1 MPVLIRIAAIV
12 CATLLCAAGTPAHA
26 AYPDRPIRIVVPF
39 PPGGVTDI
47 LGRAIA
53 QKLTERLGQPVI
65 VENRAGAGGT
75 IGSAAAAKSA
85 PDGYTLLL
93 GAQGPNVVSYALVP
107 DLPYHPLRDFAP
119 IIAVASVPNVLV
131 VLSSSPYKT
140 LAELIAAARANPGKL
155 SHASTGIGASPQL
168 GLEVLKMSAK
178 VDIIDVMYKGAAPAL
193 LDVLAGH
200 VTMTFDAVA
209 TSIPHIKGGKLRPL
223 AVSGSRRVGALPEVP
238 TVAESGYPNFDVA
251 PWYGFWAPAGT
262 PADIVRKLNEEIGQI
277 LGMPE
282 LIERMN
288 GMGAELIGGSVES
301 FAAFHQKE
309 FDRWTTFIS
318 ATGAKGQ

>member
-1 MPVLIRIAAIV
+1 MQILRKIT
-12 CATLLCAAGTPAHA
+12 ATLCAAILYGAGALAHA
-26 AYPDRPIRIVVPF
+26 AYPDKPIKIVVPF
-39 PPGGVTDI
+39 PAGGVTDI
-47 LGRAIA
+47 LGRAIG
-53 QKLTERLGQPVI
+53 QKLSERFSQPV
-65 VENRAGAGGT
+65 VVDNRAGAGGT
-75 IGSAAAAKSA
+75 IGSAAVAKSA

-107 DLPYHPLRDFAP
+107 DLPYHPLKDFAP
-119 IIAVASVPNVLV
+119 VTAVASVPNVLV

-140 LAELIAAARANPGKL
+140 LADLIAAARANPGKL

-178 VDIIDVMYKGAAPAL
+178 VNIIDVMYKGAAPAL
-193 LDVLAGH
+193 TDVLAGH

-209 TSIPHIKGGKLRPL
+209 TSIPHIKSGKLRPL
-223 AVSGSRRVGALPEVP
+223 AVSGIRRVSALPEVP

-251 PWYGFWAPAGT
+251 AWYGFWAPAGT
-262 PADIVRKLNEEIGQI
+262 SADIARKLNEEINQI
-277 LGMPE
+277 LATPA

-288 GMGAELIGGSVES
+288 GMGVELMGGSVDS
-301 FAAFHQKE
+301 FAAFHKKE
-309 FDRWTTFIS
+309 FERWTAFIR

>member
-1 MPVLIRIAAIV
+1 
-12 CATLLCAAGTPAHA
+12 
-26 AYPDRPIRIVVPF
+26 
-39 PPGGVTDI
+39 
-47 LGRAIA
+47 
-53 QKLTERLGQPVI
+53 
-65 VENRAGAGGT
+65 
-75 IGSAAAAKSA
+75 
-85 PDGYTLLL
+85 
-93 GAQGPNVVSYALVP
+93 
-107 DLPYHPLRDFAP
+107 
-119 IIAVASVPNVLV
+119 
-131 VLSSSPYKT
+131 
-140 LAELIAAARANPGKL
+140 
-155 SHASTGIGASPQL
+155 
-168 GLEVLKMSAK
+168 
-178 VDIIDVMYKGAAPAL
+178 
-193 LDVLAGH
+193 
-200 VTMTFDAVA
+200 
-209 TSIPHIKGGKLRPL
+209 
-223 AVSGSRRVGALPEVP
+223 VP

>member
-1 MPVLIRIAAIV
+1 MSILSRIAATV
-12 CATLLCAAGTPAHA
+12 CVAVLYGAGVLAHA
-26 AYPDRPIRIVVPF
+26 AYPEKPIKIIVPF

-47 LGRAIA
+47 LGRAIG
-53 QKLTERLGQPVI
+53 QRMSERLGQAVI

-107 DLPYHPLRDFAP
+107 DLPYHPIRDFAP
-119 IIAVASVPNVLV
+119 VIAVASVPNVLV

-178 VDIIDVMYKGAAPAL
+178 VEIVDVMYKGAAPAL
-193 LDVLAGH
+193 MDVLAGH

-209 TSIPHIKGGKLRPL
+209 TSMPHIRAGKLRPL

-251 PWYGFWAPAGT
+251 PWYGIWAPAGT
-262 PADIVRKLNEEIGQI
+262 PADIVHKLNEEINTI
-277 LGMPE
+277 LSMPD
-282 LIERMN
+282 LVDRMSS
-288 GMGAELIGGSVES
+288 MGAELMGGSIES

-309 FDRWTTFIS
+309 FERWTAFIK
-318 ATGAKGQ
+318 ATGAKGH